1 MNLDESGRVATQSV
15 DSDCSRRA
23 EILDMLTH
31 IKDSHAFCNSARSK
45 EFLSYVVEQVL
56 DGHTETL
63 KERSIGVN
71 LFHRSPSYDTG
82 DDPIVRVK
90 AGEVRRR
97 LAEYYAAEEHAPELQ
112 IELPVGSYIP
122 KFHWRAEPPAPVS
135 LPVAVPVAVPV
146 ASPFVPEFEAVEPP
160 TAPQKRLRK
169 WRFVGIAVPLAVAGV
184 AATILIL
191 GFLRRPSAL
200 DSFWAPLASTQQP
213 VLICVPSPVTY
224 AMSSDLFP
232 KSPAAHTG
240 IYDSIMKRNATPLQ
254 LDPNTS
260 IMWKEITPLTDFYVN
275 KDDAYVAEELSAFF
289 ANEHRPSQVRFGN
302 DYTYEDL
309 RSSPAILIGAYNNPW
324 SDRIMSDLPIGFRES
339 GEVLWIEDR
348 TKPGQVWKNS
358 LNGRLGTKD
367 FALVARLMNSK
378 TGQFL
383 LIVSGIGMVGTKAT
397 GRFITHEQDL
407 EAALSAAPRGWERKN
422 LEVVLETDI
431 VDGSPSP
438 PRAVDIKVW

>member
-1 MNLDESGRVATQSV
+1 MNLQESGQEAMQFP
-15 DSDCSRRA
+15 DSGGNRRA
-23 EILDMLTH
+23 EVLSQLAQIQN
-31 IKDSHAFCNSARSK
+31 SHAFCNSARSK
-45 EFLSYVVEQVL
+45 EFLSYVVEQAL
-56 DGHTETL
+56 ADHTENL

-71 LFHRSPSYDTG
+71 LFHRAPSYDTG

-97 LAEYYAAEEHAPELQ
+97 LAEYYAAEKQAPELQ

-122 KFHWRAEPPAPVS
+122 KFHWRTEPPAPT
-135 LPVAVPVAVPV
+135 PVAALT
-146 ASPFVPEFEAVEPP
+146 PELEVVEPP
-160 TAPQKRLRK
+160 PPSPRRLGNWK
-169 WRFVGIAVPLAVAGV
+169 IVGFAAAVAIAGIAAMIVIRAYSHH
-184 AATILIL
+184 
-191 GFLRRPSAL
+191 PSAL
-200 DSFWAPLASTQQP
+200 DLFWGPLSETQQP

-224 AMSSDLFP
+224 AVSSDLFP

-254 LDPNTS
+254 LDSDTS
-260 IMWKEITPLTDFYVN
+260 IKWKEITPLADFYVN

-289 ANEHRPSQVRFGN
+289 ARERRPSQVRFGR

-309 RSSPAILIGAYNNPW
+309 QSSPAILIGAYNNPW
-324 SDRIMSDLPIGFRES
+324 TDRIMSDLPIGFRES

-348 TKPGQVWKNS
+348 TKPGHVWKNS
-358 LNGRLGTKD
+358 LEGRLGTKD

-383 LIVSGIGMVGTKAT
+383 LIVSGIGMVGTKAA
-397 GRFITHEQDL
+397 GRLISHEQDL
-407 EAALSAAPRGWERKN
+407 EKALSAAPRGWERKN
-422 LEVVLETDI
+422 LEIVLETDI

-438 PRAVDIKVW
+438 PRAVAIEVW

>member
-1 MNLDESGRVATQSV
+1 MNLHESGQEATQFP
-15 DSDCSRRA
+15 DSGGSRHDDV
-23 EILDMLTH
+23 LSQLTQ
-31 IKDSHAFCNSARSK
+31 IQNSHAFRNSARSK

-56 DGHTETL
+56 AGHPENL

-71 LFHRSPSYDTG
+71 LFHRAPSYDTG

-97 LAEYYAAEEHAPELQ
+97 LAEYYAAEEQAPELQ

-122 KFHWRAEPPAPVS
+122 KFHWRTEPPPPPPAAAPAPELEVVEQPPAP
-135 LPVAVPVAVPV
+135 PKQ
-146 ASPFVPEFEAVEPP
+146 FVNWKIMGFA
-160 TAPQKRLRK
+160 AALAIA
-169 WRFVGIAVPLAVAGV
+169 GI
-184 AATILIL
+184 AATIII
-191 GFLRRPSAL
+191 RAYSHHPSAL
-200 DSFWAPLASTQQP
+200 DLFWGPLSATQQP

-224 AMSSDLFP
+224 AVSSDLFP

-254 LDPNTS
+254 LDPDTS
-260 IMWKEITPLTDFYVN
+260 ILWKEITPLDDFYVN
-275 KDDAYVAEELSAFF
+275 KDDAYVAEELSTFF
-289 ANEHRPSQVRFGN
+289 ARERRPSQVRFGK

-358 LNGRLGTKD
+358 LEGRLGTKD

-383 LIVSGIGMVGTKAT
+383 LIVSGIGMVGTKAA
-397 GRFITHEQDL
+397 GRFISHEQDL
-407 EAALSAAPRGWERKN
+407 ETALRTAPRGWEQKN

-438 PRAVDIKVW
+438 PRTVAVKVW

>member
-1 MNLDESGRVATQSV
+1 MNLHESGQEATRFP
-15 DSDCSRRA
+15 DSGRNRR
-23 EILDMLTH
+23 DDVRSQLTQ
-31 IKDSHAFCNSARSK
+31 IQNSHAFCNSARSK

-56 DGHTETL
+56 AGHTENL

-71 LFHRSPSYDTG
+71 LFHRAPSYDTG

-122 KFHWRAEPPAPVS
+122 RFHWRTEPPPPAPV
-135 LPVAVPVAVPV
+135 A
-146 ASPFVPEFEAVEPP
+146 ASAPAQELGVVVQPP
-160 TAPQKRLRK
+160 PSPKRFWHRK
-169 WRFVGIAVPLAVAGV
+169 SIRFAAALAIAGI
-184 AATILIL
+184 AATIVM
-191 GFLRRPSAL
+191 RVYSHHASAL
-200 DSFWAPLASTQQP
+200 DLFWRPLSATQQP

-224 AMSSDLFP
+224 AVSSGLFP
-232 KSPAAHTG
+232 KSPAARTG
-240 IYDSIMKRNATPLQ
+240 IYSSIMRRNVTPLQ
-254 LDPNTS
+254 LDPDTS
-260 IMWKEITPLTDFYVN
+260 IKWKEITPLADFHIN
-275 KDDAYVAEELSAFF
+275 KDDAYVADELTEFF
-289 ANEHRPSQVRFGN
+289 ANKRLPSQVRFGS

-339 GEVLWIEDR
+339 GEILWIEDR
-348 TKPGQVWKNS
+348 TKPGQVWKSS
-358 LNGRLGTKD
+358 LEGRLGTKD
-367 FALVARLMNSK
+367 FALVARLTNSK

-383 LIVSGIGMVGTKAT
+383 LIVSGVGMVGTKAA
-397 GRFITHEQDL
+397 GRFISHEQDL
-407 EAALSAAPRGWERKN
+407 ETALSTAPPGWERKN

-438 PRAVDIKVW
+438 PRAVAIKVW

>member
-1 MNLDESGRVATQSV
+1 MNLQESGQEATQFP
-15 DSDCSRRA
+15 DSGGNRHADVLSQLA
-23 EILDMLTH
+23 QIQN
-31 IKDSHAFCNSARSK
+31 SHAFCNSARSK

-56 DGHTETL
+56 AGHTENL

-71 LFHRSPSYDTG
+71 LFHRAPSYDTG

-112 IELPVGSYIP
+112 IELPVGSYVP
-122 KFHWRAEPPAPVS
+122 KFHWRTEPPPPAPT
-135 LPVAVPVAVPV
+135 PAPAP
-146 ASPFVPEFEAVEPP
+146 APELEVVEPP
-160 TAPQKRLRK
+160 PAPPKQFGNWKIAGFAAALAIA
-169 WRFVGIAVPLAVAGV
+169 GIAAMIVIRAYSHH
-184 AATILIL
+184 
-191 GFLRRPSAL
+191 PSAL
-200 DSFWAPLASTQQP
+200 DLFWGPLSTTQQP

-224 AMSSDLFP
+224 AVSSDLFP

-240 IYDSIMKRNATPLQ
+240 IYDSLMKRNATPLQ
-254 LDPNTS
+254 LDPDTS
-260 IMWKEITPLTDFYVN
+260 IMWKEITPLVDFYVN
-275 KDDAYVAEELSAFF
+275 KDDAYVAVELSAFF
-289 ANEHRPSQVRFGN
+289 ASERRPSQVRFGR

-309 RSSPAILIGAYNNPW
+309 RSSPAVLIGAYNNPW
-324 SDRIMSDLPIGFRES
+324 SDRVMSDLPIGFHES

-348 TKPGQVWKNS
+348 TKPGQVWKSS
-358 LNGRLGTKD
+358 LEGRLGTKD

-383 LIVSGIGMVGTKAT
+383 LIVSGVGMVGTKAA
-397 GRFITHEQDL
+397 GRFISHEQDL
-407 EAALSAAPRGWERKN
+407 ETALRAAPRGWERKN

-438 PRAVDIKVW
+438 PRAVAIKVW